1 MESLKKTTFSGK
13 IQWKKNQLSNFPV
26 ISSSIFWI
34 LQTWLVVEPYPS
46 EKWWTSSI
54 GMMRFPIYDGKNN
67 LIQMF
72 QTTNQIIIKFPLLLV
87 YTLLTTIN
95 ITINITMFQSPTRD
109 FPTFQSSK
117 FPSRWPNRMKKSCG
131 GGGTSRVAAAAAEA
145 TIMATGS
152 WRNHERNH
160 VVCIYHLVIT
170 INGWDYG
177 WIILIIICD
186 ISIINSNNPECH
198 PLVGYTPHLYG
209 FVWK

>member
-1 MESLKKTTFSGK
+1 MERLKKQHSVERSSEKKSTF
-13 IQWKKNQLSNFPV
+13 QLSSPQFQYFLN
-26 ISSSIFWI
+26 SSD
-34 LQTWLVVEPYPS
+34 LVGG
-46 EKWWTSSI
+46 WA
-54 GMMRFPIYDGKNN
+54 
-67 LIQMF
+67 L
-72 QTTNQIIIKFPLLLV
+72 
-87 YTLLTTIN
+87 
-95 ITINITMFQSPTRD
+95 QSPTRD